1 MGKLWSAQFL
11 GNKIKLFDGG
21 VTLCH
26 IGVVAFSHS
35 PAHNGPTYDPS
46 SDLSHDNT
54 ADTWT

>member
-1 MGKLWSAQFL
+1 MNGKVVICPVSRKENQA
-11 GNKIKLFDGG
+11 FDGG
-21 VTLCH
+21 ATLCH

-54 ADTWT
+54 ADT